1 MKNPIAEQKLYEIAS
16 LQGGYFTAQQAVF
29 CSYSQKNHHYY
40 VKNGD
45 WLKELRGIYRLS
57 RYPEPDDSQYI
68 LWSLWSCDRNGKIRG
83 VYSHET
89 ALSMFELSDVNPDK
103 LHMSVPTDF
112 RKNAVIPEI
121 LIVHKKV
128 FHSADCEQRMGYSVV
143 KPLPNI
149 LMLIEECETPDDIL
163 VQALRDGINKGY
175 FIKSYLQKLQLPN
188 KVSKKLNTLLMRVV

>member
-1 MKNPIAEQKLYEIAS
+1 MKNPIAEQQLYEIAS
-16 LQGGYFTAQQAVF
+16 SQGGYFTAQQAVF
-29 CSYSQKNHHYY
+29 CGYIHKNHHYY

-45 WLKELRGIYRLS
+45 WIKELRGIYRLS

-103 LHMSVPTDF
+103 LHMSVPPDF
-112 RKNAVIPEI
+112 RKSAAIPEI
-121 LIVHKKV
+121 LILHKKTL
-128 FHSADCEQRMGYSVV
+128 HSGDCEQRMGYSVL
-143 KPLPNI
+143 KPLPTI

-163 VQALRDGINKGY
+163 VQALKDGINKGY
-175 FIKSYLQKLQLPN
+175 FIKSYMQKLKQSD
-188 KVSKKLNTLLMRVV
+188 KVSKKLNTLLMRL

>member
-1 MKNPIAEQKLYEIAS
+1 MKNPLAAQHLYETAS
-16 LQGGYFTAQQAVF
+16 SQGGYFTAQQAVF
-29 CSYSQKNHHYY
+29 CGYAQKNHHYY

-68 LWSLWSCDRNGKIRG
+68 VWSLWSRSRDGKIQG

-89 ALSMFELSDVNPDK
+89 ALAMFGLSDVNPDK
-103 LHMSVPTDF
+103 LHLSVPRGF
-112 RKNAVIPEI
+112 RKSAAIPEI
-121 LIVHKKV
+121 LILHKKT
-128 FHSADCEQRMGYSVV
+128 FHSGDCEQRMGYSVL
-143 KPLPNI
+143 KPLPTI

-175 FIKSYLQKLQLPN
+175 IIKSYLQKLTLSD
-188 KVSKKLNTLLMRVV
+188 KVCKKLNTLLIRI